1 MEKNKLLWLYVIIAS
16 FLSLVGGANFTFL
29 NVILAALILLVSI
42 YFSENNKRFFQKIN
56 RTYLPILLVLILC
69 LFNGMVHFLTDS
81 KDFYVLFL
89 LQVFWGI
96 LGVAVYIIRKLM
108 LKNDSD
114 FLKGFLQWY
123 LSLFIMILM
132 ERLLN
137 GIKFLDVNFDIFHFI
152 IAIFIWKLIDVFLL
166 KISDKKMEM

>member
-1 MEKNKLLWLYVIIAS
+1 M
-16 FLSLVGGANFTFL
+16 
-29 NVILAALILLVSI
+29 LIV
-42 YFSENNKRFFQKIN
+42 
-56 RTYLPILLVLILC
+56 C
-69 LFNGMVHFLTDS
+69 LFNGILHFLTDS

-96 LGVAVYIIRKLM
+96 LGVAVYIMRKLV

-114 FLKGFLQWY
+114 FFKGFLQWY

>member
-42 YFSENNKRFFQKIN
+42 YFSENNKSFFQKIN

-69 LFNGMVHFLTDS
+69 LFNGILHFLTDS

-108 LKNDSD
+108 LKNDSV
-114 FLKGFLQWY
+114 FFKGFLQWY

>member
-69 LFNGMVHFLTDS
+69 LFNGILHFLTDS

-96 LGVAVYIIRKLM
+96 LGVAIYIIRKLM

-114 FLKGFLQWY
+114 FFKGFLQWY